1 MLKQKINKTI
11 EICNIHKHRLQY
23 AYSKISDFLPID
35 EEKYFS
41 FDNNLFAFID
51 QFIFRFSK
59 LQDVMGSKLFKEI
72 LMVADEDVENLTF
85 RDVLN
90 KLEKIGV
97 LNERQ
102 DWLRLRELRNSVA
115 HEYPVTDSDSIDAL
129 NELFESKKDI
139 ELIFDR
145 CKAFYERF

>member
-1 MLKQKINKTI
+1 MLKQRINETI
-11 EICNIHKHRLQY
+11 EICNIHHQRLQY

-35 EEKYFS
+35 EERYLS
-41 FDNNLFAFID
+41 FDNNLIAFID

-85 RDVLN
+85 RDILN

-97 LNERQ
+97 LIERQ

-115 HEYPVTDSDSIDAL
+115 YEYSVTDSDSIDAL

-139 ELIFDR
+139 ELIFER
-145 CKAFYERF
+145 CKAFYKRY